1 MKKLTPNLIVESV
14 EDCLRFWVDRL
25 GFEKTVEV
33 PEGER
38 LGFVILKRG
47 ELELMLQS
55 RASLQKDVPAIAD
68 GAHRAVLYFE
78 VADLSAI
85 RTALEGWPRATPERS
100 TFYGTREI
108 IVRDPAGHVVFFA
121 AHRSD

>member
-1 MKKLTPNLIVESV
+1 VESV

-25 GFEKTVEV
+25 GFQKTVEV

-55 RASLQKDVPAIAD
+55 RASVLKDVPAIAD
-68 GAHRAVLYFE
+68 GPHRAVLYLE
-78 VADLSAI
+78 VADLGPI

-108 IVRDPAGHVVFFA
+108 IVRDPAGNVVFFA
-121 AHRSD
+121 AHGSD